1 MKIICA
7 GFPKTGTKSMANAL
21 TQLGYN
27 VHDFEEHLEYNLDN
41 YIKFFDGDIG
51 EEMFLEMYREVDVV
65 VDQPACTL
73 WDILHQQFP
82 EAKIILME
90 RESEEDW
97 FRSYFDML
105 QSYRLKQYSCL
116 IPLYSVLSQTYY
128 KLGF

>member
-1 MKIICA
+1 
-7 GFPKTGTKSMANAL
+7 MANAL